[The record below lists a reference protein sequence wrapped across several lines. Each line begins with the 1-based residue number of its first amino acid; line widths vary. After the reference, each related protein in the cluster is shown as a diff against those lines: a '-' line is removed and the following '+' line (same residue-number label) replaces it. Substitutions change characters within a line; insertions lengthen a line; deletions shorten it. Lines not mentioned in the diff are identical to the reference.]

1 MIKCFSLY
9 KSKNMIEIEVLI
21 IDYRVGKMEQENKE
35 IE

>member
-1 MIKCFSLY
+1 
-9 KSKNMIEIEVLI
+9 MIEIEVLI